1 MTQMDFIWSKLIN
14 SNETKREVQTDKKLS
29 RKCFRGKETQTQR
42 KTDRQIDIEIDRVI
56 GDMKQTDKIWPIIYK
71 QTTYKTAKIEKNVKL
86 YALLYNFIKEQ
97 TDNEK

>member
-42 KTDRQIDIEIDRVI
+42 KTDRQIGIEIDRVI
-56 GDMKQTDKIWPIIYK
+56 GDMKQTRFDQSFTNKPLIK
-71 QTTYKTAKIEKNVKL
+71 QQRLRKT
-86 YALLYNFIKEQ
+86 
-97 TDNEK
+97 